1 MGVPKRRKISEVE
14 EEEENRVE
22 GVMTRSQRDLKTV

>member
-1 MGVPKRRKISEVE
+1 MGVPKRRKISKVE

>member
-1 MGVPKRRKISEVE
+1 MEVPKRRKISEVV

-22 GVMTRSQRDLKTV
+22 GVMTRSQRALKTV